1 MRNWRIWLLVVVLN
15 FGTSV
20 SVSNVHA
27 YGQTVQIGWLSQ
39 VVKRT
44 LPRSYL
50 DQNLSVFWA
59 IELNGLDRE
68 RLSGLVSDSCAGL
81 HDCLLPLG

>member
-1 MRNWRIWLLVVVLN
+1 MTDPGR
-15 FGTSV
+15 FD
-20 SVSNVHA
+20 
-27 YGQTVQIGWLSQ
+27 
-39 VVKRT
+39 
-44 LPRSYL
+44 L
-50 DQNLSVFWA
+50 DQNLPVFWA